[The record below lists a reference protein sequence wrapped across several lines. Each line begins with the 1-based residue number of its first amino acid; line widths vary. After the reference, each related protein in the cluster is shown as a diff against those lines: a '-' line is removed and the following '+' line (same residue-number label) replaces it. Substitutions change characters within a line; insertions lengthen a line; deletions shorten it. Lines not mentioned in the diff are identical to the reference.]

1 MQSTNLLIFSVDNT
15 TIICNFRILQAKVI
29 RTIYDEVPDSNT
41 TLQRK
46 HWFLRKSCNLL
57 RNLRL

>member
-46 HWFLRKSCNLL
+46 H
-57 RNLRL
+57 